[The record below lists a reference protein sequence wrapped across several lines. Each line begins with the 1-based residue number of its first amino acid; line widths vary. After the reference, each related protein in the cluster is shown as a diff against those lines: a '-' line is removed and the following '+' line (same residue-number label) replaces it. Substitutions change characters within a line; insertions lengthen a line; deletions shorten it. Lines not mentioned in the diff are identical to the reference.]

1 AFGAKEFFRT
11 EGAVGLLTWF
21 ESIEAVL
28 YITKCP
34 AESQAEFASCM
45 LQEYCP
51 DDEVEKLESE
61 FWNHKMVGSDIDGY
75 TARFHELARLVPH
88 MGAVNMANRLT
99 TDGIKDG
106 IFKEKENAGN
116 KKSRYDSSLFI
127 YGQGMDTAYLLLYV
141 DDVVL
146 TASSETL
153 LQRIIASLH
162 HEFFMT
168 DLGSLNYVLGIS
180 ITWDSFGMFLSQRKY
195 AIKILEWVHM
205 VNCNP
210 SRTPVDT
217 NSKLGDDGDL
227 VSNLTLYRSFGGS
240 LQYLTFTHPNISYA
254 VQQICLYMHDPREP
268 HLSALKRILRLVF
281 LLLRDR
287 LQVEYCGVAN
297 GVAKTCWLKN
307 LLFELHTPLS
317 FATLFYCENTEVGE
331 GKLLG
336 PEIVQETTDKIAQ
349 IKERL
354 KVIRDLQ
361 KSYAEKRQKPLEFSV
376 GDKVLIKVSPRKG
389 VVRFDEVKV
398 DEKLHFVEEA
408 IGILDRGV
416 KKLERRWIPIV
427 KVRWNSRRGPKVTWE
442 LEDEMKR

>member
-1 AFGAKEFFRT
+1 
-11 EGAVGLLTWF
+11 
-21 ESIEAVL
+21 
-28 YITKCP
+28 
-34 AESQAEFASCM
+34 
-45 LQEYCP
+45 
-51 DDEVEKLESE
+51 
-61 FWNHKMVGSDIDGY
+61 
-75 TARFHELARLVPH
+75 
-88 MGAVNMANRLT
+88 
-99 TDGIKDG
+99 
-106 IFKEKENAGN
+106 
-116 KKSRYDSSLFI
+116 
-127 YGQGMDTAYLLLYV
+127 MDTAYLLLYV

-317 FATLFYCENTEVGE
+317 FATLFYCENVS
-331 GKLLG
+331 
-336 PEIVQETTDKIAQ
+336 IVYLSCNPVQHQ
-349 IKERL
+349 RL
-354 KVIRDLQ
+354 KGVYYGFVGN
-361 KSYAEKRQKPLEFSV
+361 KMHKAFPLLV
-376 GDKVLIKVSPRKG
+376 RKFPLPEG
-389 VVRFDEVKV
+389 TSHC
-398 DEKLHFVEEA
+398 L
-408 IGILDRGV
+408 
-416 KKLERRWIPIV
+416 KK
-427 KVRWNSRRGPKVTWE
+427 NATA
-442 LEDEMKR
+442 